1 MKLAALAVSLLAVLL
16 TGAPTSASWT
26 APPLALTAVDT
37 TPSARGTLL
46 RLDGRFPAADLV
58 GRPYPLEVFL
68 QSEDDPG
75 RVVSFSAAWGTKSG
89 LVPFFDEL
97 DLDLDEFIALAPWFL
112 WPEPD
117 GEIVHLG
124 ETRIEVLVPPGF
136 PPGPASVVLSV
147 DYRGAPVLSNP
158 LELTLP

>member
-1 MKLAALAVSLLAVLL
+1 VTLALALLAGIL
-16 TGAPTSASWT
+16 APVTARGSWT
-26 APPLALTAVDT
+26 APPLAVTAVDA

-46 RLDGRFPAADLV
+46 RLDGLFPAADLV

-68 QSEDDPG
+68 SADDGSG
-75 RVVSFSAAWGTKSG
+75 RIISFSAAWGTKSG
-89 LVPFFDEL
+89 QISFADEL
-97 DLDLDEFIALAPWFL
+97 DLADLVRLAPWFL

-136 PPGPASVVLSV
+136 PSGPADIVLSV
-147 DYRGAPVLSNP
+147 DYQGVPVLSNVVS
-158 LELTLP
+158 LALP